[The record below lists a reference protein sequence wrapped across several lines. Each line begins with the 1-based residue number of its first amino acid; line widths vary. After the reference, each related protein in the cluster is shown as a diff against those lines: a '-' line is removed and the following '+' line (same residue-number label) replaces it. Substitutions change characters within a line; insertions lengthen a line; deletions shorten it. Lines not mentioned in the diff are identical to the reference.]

1 MLSVHSGEAVSG
13 WKNFL
18 TTLRAVKIG
27 GPEVKIGMWTTTTC
41 ILLSVAAVACAQGP
55 ANAGDQAVAKIGD
68 EVITAS
74 ELEALAGSS
83 LVALR
88 QQIYDAQVSK
98 LEAEIFQ
105 RLVQQAAA
113 AEGMSE
119 GEYLRK
125 RIDEMVDEPD
135 EGEIVKLMSQYRSQL
150 SGDDLQARAQIVQA
164 LTQREKQ
171 QRSQELRQVLFAEA
185 GVEILLEPP
194 RVEVAIADG
203 TPSRG
208 PVDAPIV
215 MIEYTDFQCP
225 FCTRIQPVLDA
236 LMKRYDGQIR
246 HVFKNLPLP
255 MHKEAQLAGA
265 ASLCAQDQGKFWE
278 YRDWL
283 FANQRTLSRDSMVA
297 KAGDFGMDSE
307 VFTACIDKGTYLAV
321 VRADMAEAN
330 GFGITGTPG
339 FLINGRVLT
348 GAQPIEEFEVIIDS
362 ELKRRGIDIP
372 PKQAAA
378 EAAK

>member
-1 MLSVHSGEAVSG
+1 M
-13 WKNFL
+13 
-18 TTLRAVKIG
+18 
-27 GPEVKIGMWTTTTC
+27 KIGMWTTTAS

-55 ANAGDQAVAKIGD
+55 VTADDPEVAKFGDQ
-68 EVITAS
+68 VITAS
-74 ELEALAGSS
+74 ELETLAGSS

-88 QQIYDAQVSK
+88 QQIYDTQVSK
-98 LEAEIFQ
+98 LEAEINQ

-113 AEGMSE
+113 AEGLTE

-125 RIDEMVDEPD
+125 RIDAMVGEPD
-135 EGEIVKLMSQYRSQL
+135 EVEIAKLMSQYRSQL
-150 SGDDLQARAQIVQA
+150 ADDDVQARAQIIQA
-164 LTQREKQ
+164 LVQREKQ
-171 QRSQELRQVLFAEA
+171 QRSQELRKVLFAEA
-185 GVEILLEPP
+185 GVEILLVPP

-203 TPSRG
+203 TPARG
-208 PVDAPIV
+208 PEDAPIV

-225 FCTRIQPVLDA
+225 FCTRVQPTLDA

-255 MHKEAQLAGA
+255 MHAEAQLAGA

-278 YRDWL
+278 YHDWL
-283 FANQRTLSRDSMVA
+283 FANQRTLNRDSMVA
-297 KAGDFGMDSE
+297 KAGEFGMDVE
-307 VFTACIDKGTYLAV
+307 VFTGCIDRGTYLAT

-330 GFGITGTPG
+330 SFGITGTPG

-348 GAQPIEEFEVIIDS
+348 GAQPIEQFEAIIDQ
-362 ELKRRGIDIP
+362 ELERRGIDVP

-378 EAAK
+378 EATN

>member
-1 MLSVHSGEAVSG
+1 M
-13 WKNFL
+13 
-18 TTLRAVKIG
+18 KIG
-27 GPEVKIGMWTTTTC
+27 TWTTAVC

-55 ANAGDQAVAKIGD
+55 ADVADPAVAKFGD

-83 LVALR
+83 LVSLR
-88 QQIYDAQVSK
+88 QQIYDTQVSK
-98 LEAEIFQ
+98 LEAEIYK
-105 RLVQQAAA
+105 RLVLQAAT
-113 AEGMSE
+113 AEGLTE

-125 RIDEMVDEPD
+125 RIDEMVSEPD

-150 SGDDLQARAQIVQA
+150 AEDDLQARAQIVQA

-171 QRSQELRQVLFAEA
+171 QRSQDLRQVLFAEA
-185 GVEILLEPP
+185 GVEILLQPP
-194 RVEVAIADG
+194 RVEFTIADG
-203 TPSRG
+203 TPFRG
-208 PVDAPIV
+208 PADAPV
-215 MIEYTDFQCP
+215 VLIEYTDFQCP
-225 FCTRIQPVLDA
+225 FCTRVQPTLNE

-255 MHKEAQLAGA
+255 MHAEAQLAGA
-265 ASLCAQDQGKFWE
+265 ASLCARDQGKFWE
-278 YRDWL
+278 YHDWL

-297 KAGDFGMDSE
+297 QAAEFGMDAE
-307 VFTACIDKGTYLAV
+307 VFTSCIDRGTYLGV

-348 GAQPIEEFEVIIDS
+348 GALPIEEFEAIIDS
-362 ELKRRGIDIP
+362 ELQRRGIKVP
-372 PKQAAA
+372 PKQAANTT
-378 EAAK
+378 E

>member
-1 MLSVHSGEAVSG
+1 VEKPSRDGNL
-13 WKNFL
+13 FL
-18 TTLRAVKIG
+18 ETLRAVKIG
-27 GPEVKIGMWTTTTC
+27 GPEVKIGMWTTTAC
-41 ILLSVAAVACAQGP
+41 ILLSVAAVACAQEP
-55 ANAGDQAVAKIGD
+55 ANAGDPAVAKMGD

-74 ELEALAGSS
+74 ELETLTGSS

-98 LEAEIFQ
+98 LEVEIFQ
-105 RLVQQAAA
+105 RLVQKAAA
-113 AEGMSE
+113 AAGMTE
-119 GEYLRK
+119 GEYLRS
-125 RIDEMVDEPD
+125 RIDEMVGEPD

-150 SGDDLQARAQIVQA
+150 AGDDLQARAQIVQA

-203 TPSRG
+203 TPFRG

-215 MIEYTDFQCP
+215 LIEYTDFQCP
-225 FCTRIQPVLDA
+225 FCTRVQPTLDA

-297 KAGDFGMDSE
+297 KAGDFGMDAE
-307 VFTACIDKGTYLAV
+307 VFTSCIDGGSHLAA

-330 GFGITGTPG
+330 SFGITGTPG
-339 FLINGRVLT
+339 FLVNGRVLT
-348 GAQPIEEFEVIIDS
+348 GAQPMEDFEAIIDQ
-362 ELKRRGIDIP
+362 ELERRGIDIP
-372 PKQAAA
+372 PKETANTAT
-378 EAAK
+378 E

>member
-1 MLSVHSGEAVSG
+1 
-13 WKNFL
+13 
-18 TTLRAVKIG
+18 
-27 GPEVKIGMWTTTTC
+27 VKIGMWTTTAS

-55 ANAGDQAVAKIGD
+55 ANAEDPAVAKIGD
-68 EVITAS
+68 QVITAS

-88 QQIYDAQVSK
+88 QQIYDTQVSK
-98 LEAEIFQ
+98 LEAEINQ

-113 AEGMSE
+113 AEGLTE

-125 RIDEMVDEPD
+125 RIDEMVGEPD
-135 EGEIVKLMSQYRSQL
+135 EAEIVKMMTQYRSQL
-150 SGDDLQARAQIVQA
+150 AEDDLQARAQIVQA
-164 LTQREKQ
+164 LTQRAKQ
-171 QRSQELRQVLFAEA
+171 QRSQELRAVLFAEA
-185 GVEILLEPP
+185 GVEILIQPP

-203 TPSRG
+203 TPFRG
-208 PVDAPIV
+208 PADAPIV
-215 MIEYTDFQCP
+215 LIEYTDFQCP
-225 FCTRIQPVLDA
+225 FCTRVQPTLDA

-255 MHKEAQLAGA
+255 MHAEAQLAGA

-278 YRDWL
+278 YHDWL

-297 KAGDFGMDSE
+297 KAGDFGMDAE
-307 VFTACIDKGTYLAV
+307 VFTGCIDKGTYLAV

-330 GFGITGTPG
+330 SFGITGTPG

-348 GAQPIEEFEVIIDS
+348 GAQPIEEFEGIIDQ
-362 ELKRRGIDIP
+362 ELERRGIKIP

-378 EAAK
+378 EATE

>member
-1 MLSVHSGEAVSG
+1 
-13 WKNFL
+13 
-18 TTLRAVKIG
+18 VKIG
-27 GPEVKIGMWTTTTC
+27 TWTTTAC

-55 ANAGDQAVAKIGD
+55 AIAGDPVVAKLGD

-74 ELEALAGSS
+74 ELETLAGSS

-88 QQIYDAQVSK
+88 QQIYDTQVSR

-105 RLVQQAAA
+105 RLVLQVAA
-113 AEGMSE
+113 AEGMTE

-125 RIDEMVDEPD
+125 RIDEMVGEPD

-150 SGDDLQARAQIVQA
+150 SGDDVQARAQIVQA

-171 QRSQELRQVLFAEA
+171 QRSKELRQVLFAEA

-203 TPSRG
+203 TPARG

-225 FCTRIQPVLDA
+225 FCTRIQPTLDA

-255 MHKEAQLAGA
+255 MHAEAQLAGA

-283 FANQRTLSRDSMVA
+283 FTNQRTLSRDSMVA
-297 KAGDFGMDSE
+297 QAGEFGMDVE
-307 VFTACIDKGTYLAV
+307 VFTACIDKGTYLTV

-348 GAQPIEEFEVIIDS
+348 GAQPIEDFEAIIDS

-378 EAAK
+378 EAAE

>member
-1 MLSVHSGEAVSG
+1 
-13 WKNFL
+13 
-18 TTLRAVKIG
+18 
-27 GPEVKIGMWTTTTC
+27 VKIGMWTTTAC

-55 ANAGDQAVAKIGD
+55 ADAGDPAVAKIGD

-74 ELEALAGSS
+74 ELETLAGPS

-88 QQIYDAQVSK
+88 QKIYDAQISK
-98 LEAEIFQ
+98 LEAEIYQ
-105 RLVQQAAA
+105 RLVQKAAA
-113 AEGMSE
+113 AEGLTE

-125 RIDEMVDEPD
+125 RIDEMVGEPD

-150 SGDDLQARAQIVQA
+150 AQDDLQARAQIVQA
-164 LTQREKQ
+164 LSQREKQ

-194 RVEVAIADG
+194 RVEVAVGSG

-208 PVDAPIV
+208 PVDAPV
-215 MIEYTDFQCP
+215 VLVEYTDFQCP
-225 FCTRIQPVLDA
+225 FCTRVQPTLDA
-236 LMKRYDGQIR
+236 LLKRYDGQIR

-255 MHKEAQLAGA
+255 MHAEAQLAGA

-278 YRDWL
+278 YRSWL
-283 FANQRTLSRDSMVA
+283 FANQRTLNRDSMVA

-307 VFTACIDKGTYLAV
+307 VFTSCIDSGSHLAT

-330 GFGITGTPG
+330 SFGLTGTPG
-339 FLINGRVLT
+339 FLINGRVVT
-348 GAQPIEEFEVIIDS
+348 GAAPLEDFEAIIDS
-362 ELKRRGIDIP
+362 ELERLGIDVP

-378 EAAK
+378 EATN

>member
-1 MLSVHSGEAVSG
+1 
-13 WKNFL
+13 
-18 TTLRAVKIG
+18 
-27 GPEVKIGMWTTTTC
+27 MWTMTAC
-41 ILLSVAAVACAQGP
+41 ILMSVAAIACAQGP
-55 ANAGDQAVAKIGD
+55 ANADDPAVAKIGD

-74 ELEALAGSS
+74 ELETLAGSS

-105 RLVQQAAA
+105 RLVRKAAAA
-113 AEGMSE
+113 AEMTE
-119 GEYLRK
+119 GEYLRS
-125 RIDEMVDEPD
+125 RIDEMVGEPE

-150 SGDDLQARAQIVQA
+150 AEDDLQARAQIVQA

-185 GVEILLEPP
+185 GVEILIEPP
-194 RVEVAIADG
+194 RVEVAVADG
-203 TPSRG
+203 TPARG

-215 MIEYTDFQCP
+215 LVEYTDFQCP
-225 FCTRIQPVLDA
+225 FCTRIQPTLNE

-255 MHKEAQLAGA
+255 MHAEAQLAGA

-297 KAGDFGMDSE
+297 KAGDFGMDAE
-307 VFTACIDKGTYLAV
+307 VFTSCIDRGRHLAV

-330 GFGITGTPG
+330 SFGITGTPG

-348 GAQPIEEFEVIIDS
+348 GAQPIEEFEAIIDQ
-362 ELKRRGIDIP
+362 ELERRGIDVP
-372 PKQAAA
+372 SK
-378 EAAK
+378 EAAVDATNKE